1 MTQAQEGTAPARPD
15 AKGGNGK
22 SGTSLLAALRWFV
35 VSYGFAVL
43 GYLVVNAVAS
53 RWLGLADF
61 TDFVIVLTV
70 STVVGQLSLAGV
82 HRGGLRDAAVLGHG
96 GGDDVTRLRH
106 LRAGARGARL
116 VTLPVGALLGAA
128 VFWAVTGGEPVERLV
143 AAVGFGLLVHL
154 SGLQKLWANYL
165 RGLGE
170 VRLASLLE
178 GRSGGGVVSVFQALL
193 VVAAW
198 QLFPSSGLTGAIL
211 ALVLGY
217 ALPVAYAGRRAT
229 RHWRHLPADGQLW
242 RDLTGSVSRSW
253 RFAVNQLS
261 TYLGGN
267 VELWIAGLLLVDS
280 QASLFSAAQRLA
292 LLLAIPLTSVQV
304 VFAPVAARL
313 LASRETVR
321 LQRVLRT
328 GATLAAILSAVLLV
342 PMLVFPGPV
351 LGVVFGSGFEPA
363 ATVLFVLTLGNA
375 ANVLSG
381 LCGTAL
387 TMSHRE
393 GVVAGVM
400 ATGVAFRILAG
411 GAAAYAFGLNG
422 LAVTATVIT
431 VATYLTL
438 WLCSRRLLSLWT
450 HPTLR
455 PSLGV
460 LRRTS
465 G

>member
-1 MTQAQEGTAPARPD
+1 MTQAQAGAAPPRPD
-15 AKGGNGK
+15 GPTPKGRK
-22 SGTSLLAALRWFV
+22 RISLLGALRWFA

-43 GYLVVNAVAS
+43 GYLVINAVAS

-70 STVVGQLSLAGV
+70 STVLGQLSLVGV
-82 HRGGLRDAAVLGHG
+82 HRGGLRDAAVLEQGA
-96 GGDDVTRLRH
+96 GDDAARLRD
-106 LRAGARGARL
+106 LRSGARSARL
-116 VTLPVGALLGAA
+116 VTLPAGALVGAA
-128 VFWAVTGGEPVERLV
+128 VFYAVTGGDPAQRLV
-143 AAVGFGLLVHL
+143 SALCFGLLVHL

-178 GRSGGGVVSVFQALL
+178 GRSGGGVVSIAQALL
-193 VVAAW
+193 MVAAW
-198 QLFPSSGLTGAIL
+198 QLVPGSELTGAMV

-217 ALPVAYAGRRAT
+217 AVPVAYSGRRVT
-229 RHWRHLPADGQLW
+229 RHWRHLPADGGLW
-242 RDLTGSVSRSW
+242 GDVTGSVRRSW

-261 TYLGGN
+261 AYLGGN
-267 VELWIAGLLLVDS
+267 IELWIAALLLIDS

-304 VFAPVAARL
+304 VFAPVAARM
-313 LASRETVR
+313 LASGDTVR

-328 GATLAAILSAVLLV
+328 GGTFAALVSAVLLL
-342 PMLVFPGPV
+342 PMLTLPGPV
-351 LGVVFGSGFEPA
+351 LGVVFGSRFEPA
-363 ATVLFVLTLGNA
+363 ATVLFLLTLGIA

-393 GVVAGVM
+393 GFVAGVQ
-400 ATGVAFRILAG
+400 ATGVAMRILVG
-411 GAAAYAFGLNG
+411 GAAAHVFGLTG
-422 LAVTATVIT
+422 LAVAATVIT
-431 VATYLTL
+431 ALTYLTL
-438 WLCSRRLLSLWT
+438 WLSARRMLSLWT

-460 LRRTS
+460 LRRTD